1 MKVIS
6 IVGARPQFIKVA
18 PVSKAFEN
26 KAEHI
31 IIHTGQHYDYSM
43 SKSFF
48 DELGIPEPKYN
59 LEIGSG
65 LPGFQI
71 GNMLINLEKL
81 FLAEKPDFVLV
92 YGDTNSTAA
101 AAIAAVKCQIKFGHV
116 EAGVREFDK
125 TIPEESNK
133 LITDILADY
142 YFCPSD
148 TATGILKDMGITK
161 NVYNIGDVMIDLI
174 HQNFDLIK
182 NNKDVLVKYK
192 IEKKQYVY
200 VTCHRAANTDNV
212 DNLKEILTALSQ
224 IDLPI
229 IFPMHPRTKKVI
241 EANNFGHLLN
251 KPTIQVIEPVGF
263 IESQI
268 LIHNAKFV
276 ITDSGGVTKE
286 CHFHKVK
293 GILIDTQTE
302 WVETLIDG
310 WNTQAGPNCENILK
324 AYKND
329 VVPAKHSNYY
339 GDGKASEMIVQLIL
353 ASVKK

>member
-1 MKVIS
+1 MKIIS

-18 PVSKAFEN
+18 PISKAFVN

-31 IIHTGQHYDYSM
+31 IVHTGQHYDYSM

-71 GNMLINLEKL
+71 GNMLIQLEQV
-81 FLAEKPDFVLV
+81 FLKEKPDFIIV

-101 AAIAAVKCQIKFGHV
+101 ASIAAVKCNIKLGHV

-125 TIPEESNK
+125 TIPEETNK
-133 LITDILADY
+133 LITDILSDY
-142 YFCPSD
+142 YFCPSE
-148 TATGILKDMGITK
+148 TAVKILLEMGIVN

-174 HQNFDLIK
+174 YQNLDKIK
-182 NNKDVLVKYK
+182 SNKDILNQHGVVPKNY
-192 IEKKQYVY
+192 IY
-200 VTCHRAANTDNV
+200 VTCHRASNTDKVN
-212 DNLKEILTALSQ
+212 NLKEILQALNR

-229 IFPMHPRTKKVI
+229 IFPIHPRTKKVI
-241 EANNFGHLLN
+241 EANRLDFLIN
-251 KPTIQVIEPVGF
+251 KPTIHTIDPIGF
-263 IESQI
+263 IDSQI
-268 LIHNAKFV
+268 LIRNAKFV
-276 ITDSGGVTKE
+276 ITDSGGITKE
-286 CHFHKVK
+286 CHYHKVK

-302 WVETLIDG
+302 WIETLKDG
-310 WNTQAGPNCENILK
+310 WNTQAGPNCENILD

-329 VVPAKHSNYY
+329 KIPLEHKNYY
-339 GDGKASEMIVQLIL
+339 GDGL
-353 ASVKK
+353 ASKKIVELIMSRR